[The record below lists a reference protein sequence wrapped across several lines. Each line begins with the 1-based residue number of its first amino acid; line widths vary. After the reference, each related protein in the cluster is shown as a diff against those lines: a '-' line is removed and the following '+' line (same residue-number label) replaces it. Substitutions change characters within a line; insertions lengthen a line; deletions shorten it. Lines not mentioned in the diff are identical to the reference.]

1 MVIFKLELKGE
12 STFCKK
18 QGIFSFEIVDDWILK
33 FFKSGNREWKFVGAS
48 LDALD
53 KFILNFRFSEV
64 GKEKQFSKFGENEGS
79 FEKQRGCFLFRW
91 GF

>member
-1 MVIFKLELKGE
+1 
-12 STFCKK
+12 
-18 QGIFSFEIVDDWILK
+18 
-33 FFKSGNREWKFVGAS
+33 

-79 FEKQRGCFLFRW
+79 FEKQRGFF
-91 GF
+91 